1 MLLTSFVISI
11 LSLFFVLYLVFW
23 IKKNDMGTAKMQ
35 EIYEAIKKGAN
46 AFLKRQYQTIAIIT
60 VVLALVL
67 YGVYAL
73 NDKSLAGVQV
83 ALAFVLGAIC
93 SSLSGL
99 VGMWISVRSNIR
111 TAAAAQT
118 SFSKALTIAL
128 RAGAVSGIT
137 IVALSLIGITGLYF
151 IYGVLG
157 YEAVEIP
164 FLLVG
169 FGFGA
174 SLVALF
180 AQLGGGIYTKAAD
193 VGADL
198 VGKVEAGIPEDDAR
212 NPAVVADL
220 VGDNVGDCA
229 GRGADLFESTAAEN
243 IGAMILGVA
252 LFPYFGIN
260 GIIFPLV
267 IRGFGLLA
275 AVIGVL
281 FAKAKETDDPLK
293 ALNKGYFVTS
303 ALATIA
309 FYFVTMYMLEN
320 ILFFYAGLVGIVASI
335 LFVFIT
341 QYYTEHKYRPV
352 KMIADASKTGHATNI
367 IAGLSVGFEC
377 TMATVVTISAALLS
391 AFKLGGMSGYE
402 HGGIYA
408 TAVATMGMLSTAA
421 YILAMDT
428 FGPITDNAG
437 GIVEMSGASKEVRER
452 TDKLDAAGN
461 TTKALTKGY
470 AMGSAALAAFL
481 LFSSY
486 LQEAGITSVDLAK
499 VEVFVAALIGAMLVF
514 FFSGL
519 TMSAVGKAAGKIVDE
534 VRRQFKADPG
544 LMAGTSKPDY
554 AACVD
559 ITTKAALKEMVAPGL
574 LAVIV
579 PILVGVTMKAEA
591 EAGLI
596 MVGTIA
602 GVLLATLMNNAGG
615 AWDNAKKY
623 IEMGNLGGK
632 GSDAHKAAV
641 TGDTVGDPFKDT
653 VGPSLHVLVKL
664 LGTLSL
670 ALVALFI

>member
-1 MLLTSFVISI
+1 
-11 LSLFFVLYLVFW
+11 
-23 IKKNDMGTAKMQ
+23 
-35 EIYEAIKKGAN
+35 
-46 AFLKRQYQTIAIIT
+46 
-60 VVLALVL
+60 
-67 YGVYAL
+67 
-73 NDKSLAGVQV
+73 
-83 ALAFVLGAIC
+83 
-93 SSLSGL
+93 
-99 VGMWISVRSNIR
+99 
-111 TAAAAQT
+111 
-118 SFSKALTIAL
+118 
-128 RAGAVSGIT
+128 
-137 IVALSLIGITGLYF
+137 
-151 IYGVLG
+151 
-157 YEAVEIP
+157 
-164 FLLVG
+164 
-169 FGFGA
+169 
-174 SLVALF
+174 
-180 AQLGGGIYTKAAD
+180 
-193 VGADL
+193 
-198 VGKVEAGIPEDDAR
+198 
-212 NPAVVADL
+212 
-220 VGDNVGDCA
+220 
-229 GRGADLFESTAAEN
+229 
-243 IGAMILGVA
+243 
-252 LFPYFGIN
+252 
-260 GIIFPLV
+260 
-267 IRGFGLLA
+267 
-275 AVIGVL
+275 L

-303 ALATIA
+303 ALATVA
-309 FYFVTMYMLEN
+309 FYFVTMYMLEDV
-320 ILFFYAGLVGIVASI
+320 LFFYAGLVGIVASI

-352 KMIADASKTGHATNI
+352 KTIAEASKTGHATNI
-367 IAGLSVGFEC
+367 IAGLSIGFEC
-377 TMATVVTISAALLS
+377 TMATVVTVSAALLA
-391 AFKLGGMSGYE
+391 AFKLGTMSGYE

-437 GIVEMSGASKEVRER
+437 GIVEMSGASKEIRER

-481 LFSSY
+481 LFSSF

-544 LMAGTSKPDY
+544 IMAGTSKPDY

-559 ITTKAALKEMVAPGL
+559 ITTKAALKEMVVPGL
-574 LAVIV
+574 LAVTV
-579 PILVGVTMKAEA
+579 PILVGVIMKAEA

-670 ALVALFI
+670 ALVALFV